1 MAWLFTLMS
10 LLAFGAVT
18 SEEGNS
24 PTPQT
29 GRRGKCNF
37 HFNIEQPQKHIMLLK
52 DMYLLAFCK
61 LNLFHFHCTCTSK
74 RTESILSF
82 MIYRQKELLRSTP

>member
-37 HFNIEQPQKHIMLLK
+37 HFNIEQPQKHIMPLK
-52 DMYLLAFCK
+52 DIYLWAFCT
-61 LNLFHFHCTCTSK
+61 LNHGQLDYSGLGSPEKGQFFL
-74 RTESILSF
+74 IN
-82 MIYRQKELLRSTP
+82 

>member
-1 MAWLFTLMS
+1 MS

-29 GRRGKCNF
+29 GMRGENAIF
-37 HFNIEQPQKHIMLLK
+37 INIEQPQKHVILLK
-52 DMYLLAFCK
+52 DIFVGFL
-61 LNLFHFHCTCTSK
+61 
-74 RTESILSF
+74 
-82 MIYRQKELLRSTP
+82 